1 MKKVQCEVC
10 GSTEVKKISDEIF
23 ECQSCG
29 IQYSKN
35 EMQKLLVEITG
46 EVRINH
52 SKEIENTLTRAAQFL
67 DEGDSS
73 KALEY
78 YNKVLDLDPNNK
90 SAKQAIHAIND
101 KLGFI
106 AASSGVKTAAPPR
119 RTQPPHSP

>member
-101 KLGFI
+101 ELGL
-106 AASSGVKTAAPPR
+106 GNL
-119 RTQPPHSP
+119 